1 MVLQR
6 VPVRQ
11 KYAILSSFV
20 FFTFMNSSAIPML
33 QKKLL
38 KVSMASG
45 EAELKKKLLQKSALK
60 IPLKFTFAQQ

>member
-6 VPVRQ
+6 VPVRE
-11 KYAILSSFV
+11 KYAILSSFG